1 MKLFTA
7 PSRTTCLAL
16 GISLLSIPL
25 RAADWPHWLGPDSDN
40 ITPAGDSFNPDLSKW
55 NIAWKTNVGL
65 GYSSVAVADGRAF
78 TLGHDG
84 KSHETV
90 FCFDAASG
98 RLLWNYAYEAQLMP
112 VMHPGGPNATATVFG
127 NRVFTVSTDGQ
138 AFCFSADHGEKI
150 WRTDLV
156 TVMGVKLPQWG
167 FASSPVVV
175 GNNILL
181 SAGKVAALDLATGN
195 LAWISKGDYP
205 PAYTTTVPFQVDGA
219 SLIAALDAN
228 GLSILSARD
237 GAEVAHHAFKTI
249 YNVTATTPFVL
260 DQGKKVFISGN
271 ASSEMLAFDGRSL
284 TSLWTSTDIK
294 NSMNNSVILDGAI
307 YGIDGSQNNNSS
319 RFVSINLADG
329 KPNWSKD
336 SFGYGNTIGVGNL
349 ILAMNES
356 GELVTIKPSPQS
368 YNEISRLQVL
378 GKLCWTT
385 PTFAGGRI
393 YVRND
398 KGDVACLSLP

>member
-1 MKLFTA
+1 MKLSTA
-7 PSRTTCLAL
+7 ASKLVGLAF
-16 GISLLSIPL
+16 GISLLSTPL
-25 RAADWPHWLGPDSDN
+25 WAVDWPHWLGPDGDN
-40 ITPAGDSFNPDLSKW
+40 ITPAGESFNPDLSKW
-55 NIAWKTNVGL
+55 NIAWKTNIGL
-65 GYSSVAVADGRAF
+65 GYSSVAVADGRAY

-84 KSHETV
+84 KSHETI

-98 RLLWNYAYEAQLMP
+98 GLLWKYSYEAQLMP
-112 VMHPGGPNATATVFG
+112 VMHPGGPNATATVLG
-127 NRVFTVSTDGQ
+127 NHLFTVSTDGQ

-150 WRTDLV
+150 WRADLV

-167 FASSPVVV
+167 FASSPVVL
-175 GNNILL
+175 GNNVLF
-181 SAGKVAALDLATGN
+181 SAGKVAALDAATGN

-205 PAYTTTVPFQVDGA
+205 PAYTTTVPFQSDGQ

-228 GLSILSARD
+228 GLSILSAKD
-237 GAEVAHHAFKTI
+237 GSEIARHPFASTF
-249 YNVTATTPFVL
+249 NLNATTPFVL
-260 DQGKKVFISGN
+260 EQGKKVFISGN
-271 ASSEMLAFDGRSL
+271 ASSEMLGFDGHNL
-284 TSLWTSTDIK
+284 ANLWTSKDIK

-307 YGIDGSQNNNSS
+307 YGIDGGQNNNNS
-319 RFVSINLADG
+319 RLVSVNLADG
-329 KPNWSKD
+329 KPNWAKP
-336 SFGYGNTIGVGNL
+336 SFGFGNTIGVGSL

-356 GELVTIKPSPQS
+356 GELVTIKPSPQA

-385 PTFAGGRI
+385 PTYAGGRI